1 MILSLYGRQRKY
13 VLYQARALLQSIT
26 YVGKVY
32 VDSCDNSKV
41 RKEMWMDDEPTSVSL
56 VDGVQAKLYPNP
68 NNGSFTLAYDLKK
81 NNDAEV
87 LIYDVTGKVVY
98 KTSLDN
104 LDNMKQINTNNL
116 HNGIY
121 FIQLIHDKNLLWTD
135 KLIISK

>member
-1 MILSLYGRQRKY
+1 LYGRQRKY

-104 LDNMKQINTNNL
+104 LENMKQINTNNL
-116 HNGIY
+116 NNGIY

>member
-1 MILSLYGRQRKY
+1 LYGRQRKY

-104 LDNMKQINTNNL
+104 LENMKQINTNNL
-116 HNGIY
+116 NNGIY

-135 KLIISK
+135 KLIINK

>member
-1 MILSLYGRQRKY
+1 MGY
-13 VLYQARALLQSIT
+13 
-26 YVGKVY
+26 
-32 VDSCDNSKV
+32 
-41 RKEMWMDDEPTSVSL
+41 DEAEGNVSL
-56 VDGVQAKLYPNP
+56 TGDVQAKLYPNP

-81 NNDAEV
+81 NNEAEV
-87 LIYDVTGKVVY
+87 LIYDVTGKMVY

-104 LDNMKQINTNNL
+104 LENMKQININNL